1 MARSLRHKQARTL
14 TIAGHSGRP
23 PKRFKL
29 RTSNKLFTGKIGPPR
44 PLLPAIEVTS
54 LRKSYGNLH
63 AVDSISFVVNKGEV
77 FSLLGPNG
85 AGKTTTIEILEG
97 LRERDGGEAKVLEL
111 DPWKEGYTLHK
122 KIGVIPQG
130 FQFLPYSTPRE
141 AVKYYAALFGVNA
154 DVEGILRKVILEDS
168 GSNYFMK
175 LSGGQKQKMGLAL
188 ALVNEPELVFLDE
201 PTTGLDPQARRAV
214 WEVIR
219 NLKKEGISVLL
230 TTHYLEEA
238 EELADTVAIM
248 NKGKIITSGTPA
260 EIIAEHGSGEKLRV
274 RAGEDL
280 LKYLRENTKLR
291 SEYVGGFVTI
301 LLQRKEDA
309 LSALGAIQE
318 SGANWDDLSMQRD
331 SLEDVF
337 VTLVGSRI
345 EEQGEAK
352 AS

>member
-1 MARSLRHKQARTL
+1 M
-14 TIAGHSGRP
+14 
-23 PKRFKL
+23 
-29 RTSNKLFTGKIGPPR
+29 
-44 PLLPAIEVTS
+44 PAIEVTS
-54 LRKSYGNLH
+54 LRKAYGSLQ
-63 AVDSISFVVNKGEV
+63 AVDSISFHVDKGEV

-97 LRERDGGEAKVLEL
+97 LRERDGGEARVLGL
-111 DPWKEGYTLHK
+111 DPWKEGYALHK

-130 FQFLPYSTPRE
+130 FMFLPYSTPRE
-141 AVKYYAALFGVNA
+141 AVRYYAALFGVKA

-168 GSNYFMK
+168 ATNYFMR
-175 LSGGQKQKMGLAL
+175 LSGGQKQKVGLAL

-248 NKGKIITSGTPA
+248 NKGKVITSGTPA
-260 EIIAEHGSGEKLRV
+260 EIIAEHGSGERLKV
-274 RAGEDL
+274 RAAEPL
-280 LKYLRENTKLR
+280 ARYLRERTKL
-291 SEYVGGFVTI
+291 EVDFHDGVVGV
-301 LLQRKEDA
+301 LVKKKEDA
-309 LSALGAIQE
+309 LAALAAIEE
-318 SGANWDDLSMQRD
+318 SGLNWSDLSVQRD

-337 VTLVGSRI
+337 VKLVGSRL
-345 EEQGEAK
+345 EEQEAGAK
-352 AS
+352 